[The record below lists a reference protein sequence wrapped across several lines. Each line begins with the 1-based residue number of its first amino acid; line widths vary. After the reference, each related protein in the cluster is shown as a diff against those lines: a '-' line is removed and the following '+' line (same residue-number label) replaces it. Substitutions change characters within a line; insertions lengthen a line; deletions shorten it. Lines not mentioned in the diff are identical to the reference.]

1 MSISPDE
8 RLVAGEEREGP
19 PTSTLAVGEYERE
32 ASASRF
38 ARLSRATFVGGIV
51 LTGVLFAA
59 GAWQRRWIAD
69 DGLIV
74 LRTVRNLLAGNG
86 PVFNAGER
94 VETNTSAA
102 WTYVVWFFSWLTQA
116 RLEYVVLAVALV
128 LSVLAVVFAMLG
140 SARLWGGRSPGQLL
154 LPAGALVYI
163 AVPPA
168 RDYASS
174 GLENCLVIFWLG
186 VLWYLLMRWSQAGKP
201 GLASYFGLVFWA
213 GLSWLVRPEM
223 TILGGL
229 ALLLVFCAPM
239 PDSLRY
245 PWLPPRSRPI
255 VIRALLVA
263 IGGAVPVGYQIW
275 RMGYYGLPY
284 PNTAVAKE
292 ASGAKWAQGFTYLWD
307 LVGPYFL
314 WLPVLVLAAIASHLA
329 RSSRRAGNTDGEV
342 TGWRAWQRRL
352 RTPGAIVAL
361 MLFAGLLLV
370 LFNIRVGGDFMH
382 GRMLLPQLFILLL
395 PVAVLPI
402 RLPDRARDSG
412 REHAGMTEGGVA
424 QRSSAE
430 GGVARRGSAGEGVA
444 QRGSAEGG
452 VARRGSAGEGVAQR
466 GSAEGGVAR
475 RGSAGEGARRWA
487 RWSFAVP
494 LVGWVATVGWAL
506 FVSGT
511 VANTSGSQLSAT
523 GIVDERIYYV
533 LNSGHDHP
541 ILSEDYL
548 DYPRMRAMV
557 QAIENT
563 PNGGLLINS
572 PSFTM
577 WYVAPPPLP
586 IPEGGAGHTV
596 YFLNLGMTSMNVP
609 LSVRVIDQEG
619 LAYPLAAHTDRL
631 VDGRIGHDKNLYPDW
646 VLVDTGMVDRHPWMP
661 WFMDEKWV
669 IQARTA
675 LGCPATQDLLASYR
689 APLTFQRFKSNII
702 QSLDF
707 AKYRIE
713 RVPKYEIQRCKL
725 VDPIPPPVP
734 N

>member
-1 MSISPDE
+1 M
-8 RLVAGEEREGP
+8 
-19 PTSTLAVGEYERE
+19 AVGEGERE

-38 ARLSRATFVGGIV
+38 ARLSRAVFVGGVV
-51 LTGVLFAA
+51 LTVVLFAA

-102 WTYVVWFFSWLTQA
+102 WTYVVWFFSWVTQA
-116 RLEYVVLAVALV
+116 RLEYVVLGVALG
-128 LSVLAVVFAMLG
+128 LSLLAVVFAMLG
-140 SARLWGGRSPGQLL
+140 SARLWGGASGQLL
-154 LPAGALVYI
+154 LPAGALVYV

-186 VLWYLLMRWSQAGKP
+186 VLWYLLMRWSQAERP
-201 GLASYFGLVFWA
+201 GLASVFGLVFWA
-213 GLSWLVRPEM
+213 GLSWLVRPEI
-223 TILGGL
+223 TVLGGL

-239 PDSLRY
+239 PRTRL
-245 PWLPPRSRPI
+245 RPI
-255 VIRALLVA
+255 WIRALLVVV
-263 IGGAVPVGYQIW
+263 GGAVPLGYQIW

-292 ASGAKWAQGFTYLWD
+292 AGGAKWGQGFVYLWD

-314 WLPVLVLAAIASHLA
+314 WVPLLVLAAIAVFYL
-329 RSSRRAGNTDGEV
+329 RSRRGSSPAAGRDSGE
-342 TGWRAWQRRL
+342 TTRLRAVQQRL
-352 RTPGAIVAL
+352 RTPGAVVAL
-361 MLFAGLLLV
+361 MLVGGLLLV
-370 LFNIRVGGDFMH
+370 VFNIRVGGDFMH

-395 PVAVLPI
+395 PVSMLPVKLPGEAVAE
-402 RLPDRARDSG
+402 R
-412 REHAGMTEGGVA
+412 GV
-424 QRSSAE
+424 
-430 GGVARRGSAGEGVA
+430 RGL
-444 QRGSAEGG
+444 
-452 VARRGSAGEGVAQR
+452 
-466 GSAEGGVAR
+466 
-475 RGSAGEGARRWA
+475 A
-487 RWSFAVP
+487 RWSFALP
-494 LVGWVATVGWAL
+494 LAAWAVTMGWAL
-506 FVSGT
+506 FAADT

-541 ILSEDYL
+541 VLAEDYL

-557 QAIENT
+557 EAIENT
-563 PNGGLLINS
+563 PDGGLLINS
-572 PSFTM
+572 PSFMM

-586 IPEGGAGHTV
+586 IPEGGYGHTV
-596 YFLNLGMTSMNVP
+596 YFLNLGMTSMNLP
-609 LSVRVIDQEG
+609 LDVRVIDQEG

-646 VLVDTGMVDRHPWMP
+646 VVVDTGMVDRHPWMP
-661 WFMDEKWV
+661 WFMDDKWV

-675 LGCPATQDLLASYR
+675 LSCPATQDLLASYR
-689 APLTFQRFKSNII
+689 APLSVDRFKHNII
-702 QSLDF
+702 QALHFS
-707 AKYRIE
+707 KYRIE
-713 RVPKYEIQRCKL
+713 RVPKYEIQRCGL
-725 VDPIPPPVP
+725 VDPIPPVVP